1 MAKTK
6 KSTKRFVQNKLK
18 GVLERRKQYK
28 KKKELYGGGKPKG
41 KKIPEHYQQKEEEDN
56 TENLVNEEEEDL
68 WDEIENGEEN
78 EVSEED
84 EDEMEEEDEE
94 DELEEDDDDEE
105 EEEEDINEIEE
116 HKKQLEELKEKD
128 PEFYKF
134 LQENDKELLEFGKD
148 DDNEEVEEAP
158 EAEIAEEEEE
168 EEEYVTKAKQLTIK
182 MIINWQ
188 NQIVEKKSL
197 KSTKKMILA
206 LRAAAAIDEEY
217 AEGKEFSYA
226 IDNISI
232 FNKLVL
238 TAVKYITPVFN
249 YHLNYTEDSKQLP
262 SQSKKWNKVQPL
274 VKHYL
279 QNIIRLL
286 KQLTDQKILYF
297 VCKNS
302 QAAVKYFACFPK
314 LSKEYLKL
322 MLNFW
327 AVSEE
332 KIKIVSFLNIRSL
345 SLCSSQLMNI
355 SLKGIYL
362 AFVRNCKATS
372 IHTWTIINFM
382 MNCVVEL
389 YGLEFVS
396 SYQTAFVYIRQLA
409 IQLRNAIIL
418 KKKES
423 YKIVYNWQYVH
434 CLRLWSRLVSTY
446 CDYTTGTDESENI
459 LFSLIYP
466 ITQIIIGTICLVPT
480 ARFFPLRFHCIRALL
495 EINEKTRTYIPV
507 APYLFEVLNSSEIQQ
522 KAKAST
528 LKPFDFR
535 FNIKANKSY
544 LHTRVYQDGLA
555 EETISLLLHFY
566 AQSSNSI
573 AFPELVIPAQIQLK
587 RFIKK
592 SKNIKVNK
600 QVQQLLEKINNTAT
614 FIESQRS
621 SVDFSPS
628 EKEKV
633 TAFERG
639 IDPKET
645 PIGKYFNSIK
655 KIQERKEQDAANMNE
670 AKGIPNNTN
679 KNKNNKKNK
688 NKKQAKEEE
697 EKEEINSEEEEEEI
711 NNEVN
716 DSDFDEMDED
726 NDMDIVE
733 DFVLSD
739 DE

>member
-41 KKIPEHYQQKEEEDN
+41 KKIPEHYKQKEEEDN
-56 TENLVNEEEEDL
+56 TENLITEEDEDL
-68 WDEIENGEEN
+68 WDEIENGEDN
-78 EVSEED
+78 EVEDEEEEED
-84 EDEMEEEDEE
+84 DDEMEEE
-94 DELEEDDDDEE
+94 ELEEEDNEEE

-134 LQENDKELLEFGKD
+134 LQENDKELLAFGND
-148 DDNEEVEEAP
+148 EGNEEEEEVEEAP
-158 EAEIAEEEEE
+158 ETEMDEEEEE
-168 EEEYVTKAKQLTIK
+168 DIPKAKQLTK
-182 MIINWQ
+182 FMIINWQ
-188 NQIVEKKSL
+188 KQIVEKNSL
-197 KSTKKMILA
+197 KSTRKMILA

-217 AEGKEFSYA
+217 AEGKEFGFA

-262 SQSKKWNKVQPL
+262 SQSKKWSKVQPL

-389 YGLEFVS
+389 YGLDFVA

-423 YKIVYNWQYVH
+423 FRIVYNWQYVH
-434 CLRLWSRLVSTY
+434 CLRLWSRLVTTY
-446 CDYTTGTDESENI
+446 CDYTTGTDETENL

-466 ITQIIIGTICLVPT
+466 ITQITIGTICLVPT
-480 ARFFPLRFHCIRALL
+480 SRFFPLRFHCIRALL
-495 EINEKTRTYIPV
+495 EIHEKTRTYIPV

-555 EETISLLLHFY
+555 EETLSLLLHFY

-600 QVQQLLEKINNTAT
+600 QVQQLLEKINQTSA

-633 TAFERG
+633 MAFERA
-639 IDPKET
+639 INPKET

-670 AKGIPNNTN
+670 AKGVPNKTNNN
-679 KNKNNKKNK
+679 KNSKKNK
-688 NKKQAKEEE
+688 NKKQAKEERKQEIE
-697 EKEEINSEEEEEEI
+697 EDESEYEEVD
-711 NNEVN
+711 NEVN

>member
-6 KSTKRFVQNKLK
+6 KSTKRFVQHKLK
-18 GVLERRKQYK
+18 GELERRKQYK

-56 TENLVNEEEEDL
+56 TENLITEEDEDL
-68 WDEIENGEEN
+68 WDEIQNTEEN
-78 EVSEED
+78 EL
-84 EDEMEEEDEE
+84 EEEDEE
-94 DELEEDDDDEE
+94 EDEEMEDDEDNELEEDEE
-105 EEEEDINEIEE
+105 EDEEEDINEIEE
-116 HKKQLEELKEKD
+116 HMKQLEDLKEKD

-134 LQENDKELLEFGKD
+134 LQENDKELLNFGND
-148 DDNEEVEEAP
+148 EPEEQEEETEEVPEGEIEDDEEL
-158 EAEIAEEEEE
+158 EEIP
-168 EEEYVTKAKQLTIK
+168 KAKMLTK
-182 MIINWQ
+182 FMIINWQ
-188 NQIVEKKSL
+188 KQIVEKNSL
-197 KSTKKMILA
+197 KSAKKMILA

-217 AEGKEFSYA
+217 AEGKEFSYS
-226 IDNISI
+226 IDNVSI

-249 YHLNYTEDSKQLP
+249 NYLGYTEDSKQLP
-262 SQSKKWNKVQPL
+262 SQNKKWSRVQPL

-297 VCKNS
+297 VCKHS

-345 SLCSSQLMNI
+345 ALCSSQLMNI

-362 AFVRNCKATS
+362 AFLRNCKATS

-389 YGLEFVS
+389 YGLDFVA

-423 YKIVYNWQYVH
+423 FKIVYNWQYVH
-434 CLRLWSRLVSTY
+434 CLRLWCRLVSTY

-466 ITQIIIGTICLVPT
+466 ITQIAIGTICLVPT

-495 EINEKTRTYIPV
+495 EVNEKTKTYIPL

-528 LKPFDFR
+528 LKAFDFR

-544 LHTRVYQDGLA
+544 LHTRIYQDGLA
-555 EETISLLLHFY
+555 EETLSLLLCFY

-600 QVQQLLEKINNTAT
+600 QVQQLLEKINQTSK

-621 SVDFSPS
+621 AVDFSPS

-633 TAFERG
+633 MAFERG
-639 IDPKET
+639 IKATDT
-645 PIGKYFNSIK
+645 PIGKYYASIK

-670 AKGIPNNTN
+670 SKGLPNTT
-679 KNKNNKKNK
+679 NKKNK
-688 NKKQAKEEE
+688 NKNKKKKEEE
-697 EKEEINSEEEEEEI
+697 QKEVDEMEVEGEEVD
-711 NNEVN
+711 NEVT

-726 NDMDIVE
+726 NDIVE
-733 DFVLSD
+733 DFILSD